1 MVLPAINARNSLKQ
15 SILHESTNWGHYFYF
30 SYWRRDRHFT
40 LQSEPREGLAVCR
53 AMGVPSFLSY
63 FKTLSIGRTPGIEP
77 ATCRSAVKHSTDWA
91 NPAGA
96 KKMNNLL
103 LTSIACK
110 YHAHYNWCQCLRCT
124 YITHPVCSHTTP
136 FSLKSTRTRKWD
148 EYERIELWWWGG
160 AYALLQSDVRCWLGI
175 SKR

>member
-1 MVLPAINARNSLKQ
+1 MPATVWNRVLSTIVLVLIVPPFYVAIRA
-15 SILHESTNWGHYFYF
+15 T
-30 SYWRRDRHFT
+30 RRV
-40 LQSEPREGLAVCR
+40 AVCR
-53 AMGVPSFLSY
+53 AKGVTSFLSY
-63 FKTLSIGRTPGIEP
+63 FKTLSIGRAPGIEP

-91 NPAGA
+91 NPAAA

-124 YITHPVCSHTTP
+124 YTTHPVCSHTTP

-148 EYERIELWWWGG
+148 EYERIELWWWEG
-160 AYALLQSDVRCWLGI
+160 AYALLQSDVRCLLGI